1 MKLFVTGG
9 TGFIGS
15 HFIKQA
21 LSAGYDIVAL
31 RRPGAA
37 LKIKLEKEPAWV
49 DGNLDGDWHR
59 ILKECNALV
68 HFAAAGV
75 IPHKANWLECYQA
88 NVMDSLQLWI
98 RAADAGVRRF
108 VLAGSCFEYGKSGEL
123 FDRIPASAPLLPTG
137 PYHASKASASL
148 AAIGF
153 CSQKN
158 VEVQL
163 LRPFHVFGEGESEE
177 RFWPSLRKAA
187 IAGKDFPMTSGE
199 QVRDFVPVEDVARQ
213 FLEACSE
220 PLVPGDPHIR
230 NIGSGN
236 PQTLRQF
243 AEYWWKHW
251 EASGKLKFGELPY
264 RVGEVMR
271 YVPKI

>member
-21 LSAGYDIVAL
+21 LSAGHDIVAL

-37 LKIKLEKEPAWV
+37 LKIQLEKEPTWIE
-49 DGNLDGDWHR
+49 GNLNDDWG
-59 ILKECNALV
+59 KVFESCDALV
-68 HFAAAGV
+68 HLAAQGV
-75 IPHKANWLECYQA
+75 SPQPTNWNTAIEV
-88 NVMDSLQLWI
+88 NVRQSISL
-98 RAADAGVRRF
+98 VH
-108 VLAGSCFEYGKSGEL
+108 LALTSGISSVVACGSCLEYGASGER
-123 FDRIPASAPLLPTG
+123 FDYIPVTAPLEPTG
-137 PYHASKASASL
+137 PYATSKAMFSIALGAL
-148 AAIGF
+148 ARDSDTMI
-153 CSQKN
+153 
-158 VEVQL
+158 QL
-163 LRPFHVFGEGESEE
+163 LRPFHLYGEGQHESN
-177 RFWPSLRKAA
+177 FWPSLRKAA
-187 IAGKDFPMTSGE
+187 IAGQDFPMTSGE
-199 QVRDFVPVEDVARQ
+199 QIRDFVPVEDVARQ
-213 FLEACSE
+213 FLKACSE
-220 PLVPGDPHIR
+220 PLVPGNPHIR

-271 YVPKI
+271 YAPKI